1 MNNKIT
7 INQLLNRIEKLE
19 QTVFG
24 EKILSTTATTVT
36 NNNLQLTELMS
47 VLLAE
52 ANKLKQF
59 FSQNDTIIMQ
69 TIINEQPSKSSIQ
82 VTSFSTLYEEE
93 NDNDLAAICN
103 VLSSKQR
110 LVIIRILAKQDLS
123 SGELMKAANMAGG
136 HLHHHLKDL
145 QNKGFVV
152 KQDNGKYAATDFGL
166 NAYLTVASLNRKQ
179 RYNIN
184 GATKL

>member
-19 QTVFG
+19 QTVFAKKSSSITSNT
-24 EKILSTTATTVT
+24 ET
-36 NNNLQLTELMS
+36 NNNLQLTEFMS
-47 VLLAE
+47 ALLAE

-59 FSQNDTIIMQ
+59 FKENDTIMMQ

-82 VTSFSTLYEEE
+82 VTSFSTLYQEE
-93 NDNDLAAICN
+93 NDSDLASICN

-110 LVIIRILAKQDLS
+110 LVIIRILAKQNLS
-123 SGELMKAANMAGG
+123 SGELMKATKMAGG

-152 KQDNGKYAATDFGL
+152 KQANGKYAATDFGL

-184 GATKL
+184 GEG